1 MSDKGRKARNP
12 DSRLRSI
19 EIDIYDQRYTLLL
32 TSTLTESEV
41 RQLAAE
47 VDLRMREISE
57 KTQTADSLK
66 AAILTALHL
75 AEELR
80 NLRRQVDRNEALLF
94 NKSDEWTH
102 ALEQVLKK

>member
-1 MSDKGRKARNP
+1 LSDTGKKTKPG
-12 DSRLRSI
+12 DSRIRSI
-19 EIDIYDQRYTLLL
+19 DVDIYDQRYTLLL
-32 TSTLTESEV
+32 NSPLEEAEV
-41 RQLAAE
+41 RKLAAE

-75 AEELR
+75 AEELH
-80 NLRRQVDRNEALLF
+80 NLKRQVDRNDALLF
-94 NKSDEWTH
+94 HKSDEWAH